1 MTTVREGEIL
11 ERDMDE
17 KKIMN
22 SWSRKKG
29 KADENSS
36 MLFYISRILFANL
49 IIAIAAKLTYIARK
63 VMSRRKTK
71 R

>member
-1 MTTVREGEIL
+1 
-11 ERDMDE
+11 
-17 KKIMN
+17 MN